1 MKFCELS
8 DQEFEKFA
16 LNHEQSNFFQSL
28 YMKELLIK
36 ENREVY
42 LLGLK
47 DDKDNVIAATLLASS
62 NSFMGKKT
70 FEALKGF
77 LIDYSNEEL
86 VLTFTNYIKKFI
98 NEHNGFRLTI
108 DPYIVFK
115 QRDTDANIIKDGVDN
130 SFVKDYL
137 LKNGFKKMK
146 NSAQVKWTYVLDIDG
161 KSSEELL
168 KLCRSNTRNYINRTM
183 NKYKLVM
190 EELPYEKL
198 DVFKK
203 ITQDTCDRRGFND
216 RSLEYYQNMYKIFK
230 DKLKVL
236 VTKLDCN
243 LYIKTLEDEKNGY
256 LDKIKNLSDSASNK
270 KKKEIMKK
278 DITSIDKKI
287 EEVNLLKQEHGE
299 YIILSGAMFVLYG
312 NEIVYLFSGSYD
324 EYMKYCGQY
333 RLQWE
338 MIKYAADNNYKR
350 YNFYGIKDVFDKNGK
365 DYGVYEFKK
374 GFNGY
379 VEELFGAYETGT
391 NLTYRIYS
399 LLKSIK
405 NIGK

>member
-115 QRDTDANIIKDGVDN
+115 QRDTDANIIKDGIDN

-137 LKNGFKKMK
+137 LKNGFKEMK

-203 ITQDTCDRRGFND
+203 ITQDTCDRRGFHD

-391 NLTYRIYS
+391 NLTYRIYT

-405 NIGK
+405 NISK

>member
-137 LKNGFKKMK
+137 LKNGFRKMK

-203 ITQDTCDRRGFND
+203 ITQDTCDRRGFHD

>member
-16 LNHEQSNFFQSL
+16 LNHEQSNFFPSL

-70 FEALKGF
+70 YEALKGF

-137 LKNGFKKMK
+137 LKNGFRKMK

>member
-137 LKNGFKKMK
+137 LKNGFRKMK

>member
-8 DQEFEKFA
+8 DQEFEKFT

-70 FEALKGF
+70 YEALKGF

>member
-115 QRDTDANIIKDGVDN
+115 QRDTDANIIKDGIDN

-137 LKNGFKKMK
+137 LKNGFKEMK
-146 NSAQVKWTYVLDIDG
+146 NSAQVKWTYVLDING

-203 ITQDTCDRRGFND
+203 ITQDTCDRRGFHD

-391 NLTYRIYS
+391 NLTYRIYT

-405 NIGK
+405 NISK

>member
-1 MKFCELS
+1 
-8 DQEFEKFA
+8 
-16 LNHEQSNFFQSL
+16 
-28 YMKELLIK
+28 
-36 ENREVY
+36 
-42 LLGLK
+42 
-47 DDKDNVIAATLLASS
+47 
-62 NSFMGKKT
+62 
-70 FEALKGF
+70 
-77 LIDYSNEEL
+77 
-86 VLTFTNYIKKFI
+86 
-98 NEHNGFRLTI
+98 
-108 DPYIVFK
+108 
-115 QRDTDANIIKDGVDN
+115 
-130 SFVKDYL
+130 
-137 LKNGFKKMK
+137 
-146 NSAQVKWTYVLDIDG
+146 
-161 KSSEELL
+161 
-168 KLCRSNTRNYINRTM
+168 
-183 NKYKLVM
+183 M
-190 EELPYEKL
+190 E
-198 DVFKK
+198 
-203 ITQDTCDRRGFND
+203 DR
-216 RSLEYYQNMYKIFK
+216 
-230 DKLKVL
+230 
-236 VTKLDCN
+236 
-243 LYIKTLEDEKNGY
+243 
-256 LDKIKNLSDSASNK
+256 A
-270 KKKEIMKK
+270 
-278 DITSIDKKI
+278 SIDKKI

>member
-8 DQEFEKFA
+8 DQEFEKFT

-70 FEALKGF
+70 YEALKGF

-203 ITQDTCDRRGFND
+203 ITQDTCDRRGFHD

>member
-70 FEALKGF
+70 YEALKGF

>member
-8 DQEFEKFA
+8 DQEFEKFT

-70 FEALKGF
+70 YEALKGF

-115 QRDTDANIIKDGVDN
+115 QRDTDANIIKGGVDN

>member
-70 FEALKGF
+70 YEALKGF

-374 GFNGY
+374 GFNVY
-379 VEELFGAYETGT
+379 V
-391 NLTYRIYS
+391 
-399 LLKSIK
+399 
-405 NIGK
+405 

>member
-70 FEALKGF
+70 YEALKGF

-405 NIGK
+405 NIVK

>member
-115 QRDTDANIIKDGVDN
+115 QRDTDANIIKDGIDN

-137 LKNGFKKMK
+137 LKNGFKEMK

-203 ITQDTCDRRGFND
+203 ITQDTCDRRGFHD

-243 LYIKTLEDEKNGY
+243 LYIKTLEDKKNGY

>member
-115 QRDTDANIIKDGVDN
+115 QRDTDANIIKDGIDN

-137 LKNGFKKMK
+137 LKNGFKEMK

-203 ITQDTCDRRGFND
+203 ITQDTCDRRGFHD

-312 NEIVYLFSGSYD
+312 NEIVYLFSGSYN
-324 EYMKYCGQY
+324 
-333 RLQWE
+333 
-338 MIKYAADNNYKR
+338 KYAADNNYKR

>member
-70 FEALKGF
+70 YEALKGF

-203 ITQDTCDRRGFND
+203 ITQDTCDRRGFHD

>member
-115 QRDTDANIIKDGVDN
+115 QRDTDANIIKDGIDN

-137 LKNGFKKMK
+137 LKNGFKEMK
-146 NSAQVKWTYVLDIDG
+146 NSAQVKWTYVLDING

-203 ITQDTCDRRGFND
+203 ITQDTCDRRGFHD
-216 RSLEYYQNMYKIFK
+216 RSLAYYQNMYKIFK

-391 NLTYRIYS
+391 NLTYRIYT

-405 NIGK
+405 NISK

>member
-70 FEALKGF
+70 YEALKGF

-312 NEIVYLFSGSYD
+312 NEIVYLFSGGYD

>member
-8 DQEFEKFA
+8 DQEIEKFT

-70 FEALKGF
+70 YEALKGF

-115 QRDTDANIIKDGVDN
+115 QRDTDANIIKGGVDN

>member
-70 FEALKGF
+70 YEALKGF

-98 NEHNGFRLTI
+98 NEHDGFRLTI

>member
-70 FEALKGF
+70 YEALKGF

-115 QRDTDANIIKDGVDN
+115 QRDTDANIIKDGIDN

-137 LKNGFKKMK
+137 LKNGFKEMK

-203 ITQDTCDRRGFND
+203 ITQDTCDRRGFHD
-216 RSLEYYQNMYKIFK
+216 RSLAYYQNMYKIFK

-391 NLTYRIYS
+391 NLTYRIYT

-405 NIGK
+405 NISK

>member
-70 FEALKGF
+70 YEALKGF

-137 LKNGFKKMK
+137 LKKGFRKMK

>member
-70 FEALKGF
+70 YEALKGF

-198 DVFKK
+198 DEFKK

>member
-8 DQEFEKFA
+8 DQEFEKFT

-70 FEALKGF
+70 YEALKGF

-115 QRDTDANIIKDGVDN
+115 QRDTDANIIKGGVDN

-137 LKNGFKKMK
+137 LKNGFKEMK

-203 ITQDTCDRRGFND
+203 ITQDTCDRRGFHD

>member
-36 ENREVY
+36 ENRELY

-70 FEALKGF
+70 YEALKGF

>member
-115 QRDTDANIIKDGVDN
+115 QRDTDANIIKDGIDN

-137 LKNGFKKMK
+137 LKNGFKEMK

-203 ITQDTCDRRGFND
+203 ITQDTCDRRGFHD
-216 RSLEYYQNMYKIFK
+216 RSLAYYQNMYKIFK

-391 NLTYRIYS
+391 NLTYRIYT

-405 NIGK
+405 NISK

>member
-70 FEALKGF
+70 YEALKGF

-243 LYIKTLEDEKNGY
+243 LYIKTLEDEMNGY

>member
-70 FEALKGF
+70 YEALKGF

-130 SFVKDYL
+130 SFV
-137 LKNGFKKMK
+137 KKMK

>member
-115 QRDTDANIIKDGVDN
+115 QRDTDANIIKDGIDN

-137 LKNGFKKMK
+137 LKNGFKEMK

-203 ITQDTCDRRGFND
+203 ITQDTCDRRGFHD

>member
-86 VLTFTNYIKKFI
+86 VLTFTIYIKKFI

-137 LKNGFKKMK
+137 LKNGFRKMK

>member
-70 FEALKGF
+70 YEALKGF

-203 ITQDTCDRRGFND
+203 ITQDTCDRRGFHD

-391 NLTYRIYS
+391 NLTYRIYT

>member
-8 DQEFEKFA
+8 DQEFEKFT

-70 FEALKGF
+70 YEALKGF

-108 DPYIVFK
+108 YPYIVFK
-115 QRDTDANIIKDGVDN
+115 QRDTDANIIKGGVDN

-230 DKLKVL
+230 DKLKVI

>member
-70 FEALKGF
+70 YEALKGF

-115 QRDTDANIIKDGVDN
+115 QRDTDANIIKGGVDN

>member
-36 ENREVY
+36 ENRKVY

-70 FEALKGF
+70 YEALKGF

>member
-70 FEALKGF
+70 YEALKGF

-137 LKNGFKKMK
+137 LKNGFRKMK

>member
-115 QRDTDANIIKDGVDN
+115 QRDTDANIIKDGIDN

-137 LKNGFKKMK
+137 LKNGFKEMK

-203 ITQDTCDRRGFND
+203 ITQDTCDRRGFHD

-391 NLTYRIYS
+391 NLTYRIYT

>member
-47 DDKDNVIAATLLASS
+47 DDKNNVIAATLLASS

-70 FEALKGF
+70 YEALKGF

-203 ITQDTCDRRGFND
+203 ITQDTCDRRGFHD

>member
-1 MKFCELS
+1 MKFCELN

-70 FEALKGF
+70 YEALKGF

-137 LKNGFKKMK
+137 LKNGFRKMK